1 MRPAAVV
8 FVHGLWMTGHESLLL
23 RSRLRRAHHYVTHL
37 HQYASVRAS
46 IADSAAGLR
55 AAIAAIDAPRVHLV
69 GHSLGG
75 LVIMRALQGIVAAPP
90 GRVVF
95 LGTPTGGS
103 RVARVLG
110 SSRFGR
116 KLLGRAIAEELLVP
130 QARRWEFERPLG
142 VIAGTAAAGLGRLLL
157 SFDEASDGTVT
168 VAETRIEGAS
178 GHLCLPVT
186 HSTLLFSARVARA
199 TADFLE
205 HGTFAT

>member
-1 MRPAAVV
+1 MSSAAVV
-8 FVHGLWMTGHESLLL
+8 FVHGLWMTGHESSLL
-23 RSRLRRAHHYVTHL
+23 RLRLRRAYHYATNLYH
-37 HQYASVRAS
+37 YPSVRAR
-46 IADSAAGLR
+46 IEDSAAGLR
-55 AAIAAIDAPRVHLV
+55 AAIAAIDAPLVHLV

-75 LVIMRALQGIVAAPP
+75 LVILRALQGSGVAPP

-95 LGTPTGGS
+95 LGVPCGGS

-110 SSRFGR
+110 ASRFGR
-116 KLLGRAIAEELLVP
+116 ALLGRTVAEELLVP
-130 QARRWEFERPLG
+130 KARRWEIGRPLG
-142 VIAGTAAAGLGRLLL
+142 IIAGTANAGLGRLLL

-168 VAETRIEGAS
+168 VAETRIEGAT

-186 HSTLLFSARVARA
+186 HSTLLFSAQVARA